1 MQASWLQE
9 SLPYT
14 SQATKQLLEL
24 ITDILH
30 QRMFCALRHV
40 KCKRGGPTRPPDRCC
55 PTTKEETKTS

>member
-30 QRMFCALRHV
+30 QRRFCALRHV
-40 KCKRGGPTRPPDRCC
+40 KCKTREEPP
-55 PTTKEETKTS
+55 PQTS